1 LPNPTSA
8 AGFEDVLAHADR
20 YGIRRRRDGPE
31 PAQASAL
38 CGLRIPV
45 INLRVNEP
53 ASRALLERPCIHQS
67 VLDSGRRGSHRQQW
81 EQGGPQALQSQGP
94 ASLPRLSQEQFAQ
107 MEAELAQG
115 PAAHGWED
123 QRWTLARIKTVIG
136 RRFPMAYTNQGV
148 RKLLARN
155 GWVLAGPGPTGHG
168 AGRRDGGRVGQGGV
182 ALRGRL
188 AAARGAWL
196 VFEDE
201 AGFSMTPPHAKTWS
215 QRGRTPVVRVR
226 GRSRRRISI
235 VALTGYEPGHRSR
248 LICRPRHDDGRRDGR
263 KSFSWRGY
271 RDLLIAA
278 HQQLGGPIVLV
289 WDNLN
294 VHKAADLQKFAE
306 ARDWLTIYCL
316 PPTHPTSTQSRG
328 IWSILRR
335 GWLSNVAFSTPEHLV
350 QRIRRG
356 LRHIQYRS
364 ELIDGCLAETGL
376 TT

>member
-1 LPNPTSA
+1 MRYPQGGGLTAERQQFREELRLKA
-8 AGFEDVLAHADR
+8 AERF
-20 YGIRRRRDGPE
+20 
-31 PAQASAL
+31 AQGEASS
-38 CGLRIPV
+38 V
-45 INLRVNEP
+45 IAKALRVNVRSVQRWRQKWDEGGP
-53 ASRALLERPCIHQS
+53 RALR
-67 VLDSGRRGSHRQQW
+67 
-81 EQGGPQALQSQGP
+81 SQGP

-107 MEAELAQG
+107 LEAELAKG

-123 QRWTLARIKTVIG
+123 QRWTLARIKSVIG
-136 RRFPMAYTNQGV
+136 RRFHMAYTIQGV
-148 RKLLARN
+148 RKVLARN
-155 GWVLAGPGPTGHG
+155 GWSWQVPA
-168 AGRRDGGRVGQGGV
+168 RRAMERDDGVVRVGQGGV

-235 VALTGYEPGHRSR
+235 AALTCYKPGHRSR
-248 LICRPRHDDGRRDGR
+248 LIYRPRHDDGRRDGR
-263 KSFSWRGY
+263 KSFSWRDY

-306 ARDWLTIYCL
+306 ARDWLTIYYL
-316 PPTHPTSTQSRG
+316 PPYAPDLNPVEG
-328 IWSILRR
+328 IWSLLRR

-376 TT
+376 TIRPT